1 MFILGTTS
9 IEADLKDWEMSGV
22 GVHDAKF
29 SNIDKNV
36 LLQKKRNII
45 FPSKFSYEFALS
57 FQKLIMSLILV

>member
-1 MFILGTTS
+1 M
-9 IEADLKDWEMSGV
+9 EADLKDWGMSGV

-36 LLQKKRNII
+36 LLQKNII
-45 FPSKFSYEFALS
+45 FPSKFPYEFALS